1 MTFQVYWSMKMLNLE
16 NGNFTIFTFQGKKCW
31 RWTSKSQKWLQEI
44 PSQLWRSHSW
54 DGGRGRCSDGNSSI
68 RLQGKAKSKYVHHCI
83 CLPLLYINTLLCMQY
98 KESYLREF
106 VWNVII
112 KYVSRAKYKGII
124 KFFCSLTSRIYATLL
139 FEVIILFKRCAFLSQ
154 DNCCV
159 QANKKEITRC
169 YLHGFE
175 I

>member
-1 MTFQVYWSMKMLNLE
+1 MTFQVYRSMKMLKLE

-31 RWTSKSQKWLQEI
+31 RRTFKSQKWLQEI

-68 RLQGKAKSKYVHHCI
+68 RLQRKAKGKYVHHWF

-98 KESYLREF
+98 KETYLREF
-106 VWNVII
+106 VGNVII
-112 KYVSRAKYKGII
+112 NNVYGAKYKGII

-154 DNCCV
+154 DNV
-159 QANKKEITRC
+159 VFKQIKKN
-169 YLHGFE
+169 Y
-175 I
+175 